1 MKKQFFA
8 MIALCQIISFATS
21 AQVTRFGTNSGTTG
35 NQSSFFGYRSGQV
48 NTGAYNTFVG
58 HDAGKKNTTGTYNT
72 FLGTSAGQG
81 NITGKYNLL
90 LGASAGLLNNN
101 TIGYNVML
109 GASAG
114 ILNNGAYNIFIGESA
129 GAAASGSNNV
139 FIGYRTGFSTSGSYK
154 LAIGNGSGTPLI
166 SGSFSSKVVGINTS
180 NPRATLEVYKNGGTS
195 TLRLHAGNPNVGS
208 SIDFFNGA
216 RGTADEF
223 YMVGIRAKKNAA
235 GTAGQ
240 LQFYINGN
248 NLQQNVLNLQQYKVG
263 INHFNPL
270 AELDVYRPT
279 RGTATIRLQGG
290 GSGWNPARMEFWS
303 DPRGSSSEWRPGY
316 ISSIDNG
323 GFTGG
328 LAIYTNGSGSNQR
341 TGSVEVMRVVNGK
354 VGIGTTLRGV
364 ASEHLDGYKLFVTEG
379 IKTEKIRVQLAASR
393 WADYVF
399 AKNYQLRPLE
409 EVEEFIAQ
417 NKHLPDVP
425 SAAEV
430 GKKGIDLG
438 QMDATLLRKVEEL
451 TLYIIQLKK
460 QNEQLQQRLEK
471 LENK

>member
-8 MIALCQIISFATS
+8 MIALCQIISFTTW
-21 AQVTRFGTNSGTTG
+21 AQVTTYGTFAGTTG

-48 NTGAYNTFVG
+48 NTG
-58 HDAGKKNTTGTYNT
+58 TYNT
-72 FLGTSAGQG
+72 FIGYDAGKRNG
-81 NITGKYNLL
+81 SGKYNTL
-90 LGASAGLLNNN
+90 LGASAGSLNNN
-101 TIGYNVML
+101 TLGYNVML
-109 GASAG
+109 GSNAG
-114 ILNNGAYNIFIGESA
+114 ILNNGAYNVFIGESA

-180 NPRATLEVYKNGGTS
+180 NPKATLEVYKNAGAS
-195 TLRLHAGNPNVGS
+195 SLRVHSGYTNMSAAV
-208 SIDFFNGA
+208 DFYTGA
-216 RGTADEF
+216 RGTSNEF
-223 YMVGIRAKKNAA
+223 YMAGIRAKKHTSSNV
-235 GTAGQ
+235 GR
-240 LQFYINGN
+240 LQFFINSNGG
-248 NLQQNVLNLQQYKVG
+248 QNGVLNLEQYKVG
-263 INHFNPL
+263 INRATPL
-270 AELDVYRPT
+270 AELDVYRPFN
-279 RGTATIRLQGG
+279 GTAIIRLQGG

-328 LAIYTNGSGSNQR
+328 LAIYTNGSGSSQR

-399 AKNYQLRPLE
+399 AKDYQLRPLE
-409 EVEEFIAQ
+409 EVEQFIAQ

-430 GKKGIDLG
+430 GKKGINLG
-438 QMDATLLRKVEEL
+438 EMDATLLRKVEEL